1 MAGQDTSPQEE
12 DSPQESPQERGIVQV
27 WMACGL
33 SGIPKQLPGLGG
45 KVVLQASLGAEHGV
59 LLTEDGNIYSF
70 GCLPRG
76 PDCEA
81 SQSTGP
87 MLEQAL
93 AGLHVVSVAAGSYHS
108 GAVTED
114 GAVYMWGENSSCQC
128 AVQGQS
134 RIQAP
139 TLVTISD
146 SETSPPELVKTVQLA
161 CGEQHTLALSS
172 RREIWA
178 WGSGCQLGLV
188 TATLPVAK
196 PQKLEHLAG
205 RAVIQIACGAHHSLA
220 LVQRPSPHEK
230 KQNSEKCHHCHQL
243 LLTMMD
249 KEDHVIIS
257 DSHYC
262 PLGMALSNSERK
274 NSAQNPDHHCSPSEQ
289 FPHNHGADTDSSE
302 LPQPVRPEHFPSD
315 TDKAEPEQCPDSSE
329 AGEPSSLQ
337 QEPNGVLNH
346 TKPRSSQ
353 YPDEEAVKA
362 YLRKLSDISQSDP
375 STKSTP
381 PPNLPPL
388 STSEDTQ
395 PCSPSSAAPSTLNNL
410 VVSCAS
416 VVGERVAAT
425 YEALSLRK
433 VVNYYY
439 PSQGTV
445 GSPASGGIQHKE
457 TRKELVKMEETMPDK
472 KSFSLGD
479 IREEDSE
486 GFCRRL
492 SLPDLLSQVSPRLLR
507 RAGRARIRSVSLTPT
522 PGSEVAVH
530 LPSLQTELWSWGRGK
545 EGQLGHGD
553 VLPRL
558 QPLCIKSLSNKEVI
572 QVVAGAYH
580 SLALTARSQV
590 YSWGSNTHGQLGHT
604 ESPTIM
610 PRLVKFP
617 EGVRVWDIAAGQEH
631 SLFLT
636 DGESFQPNVYYSGQ
650 QVSQGTR
657 TTERA
662 HSCTQKPMLLA
673 DCSKL
678 GYINSLVAGGQMC
691 LELSDRN
698 VMGYIASLHELA
710 SSERRFHCKL
720 SDMKNQILKPLLG
733 LDNLSSTLG
742 STLSQ
747 LLQDTASKYSKLCY
761 LIGQHTVTLNKFLHT
776 SKDVKTLAM
785 LEHTNI
791 FLDTFKEYSNSVG
804 NLLVIGG
811 FQALAKPTFE
821 LFNKSLQTLLQLA
834 EVTDESVHA
843 ADLLHTLFYMPT
855 RHLHEY
861 ARLLLKLATCFE
873 VVSKEYYKLQEVS
886 CQCEALGLYLK
897 KKRKEAEYT
906 YNFWKTFPGKMT
918 AFLTRHFSTDSLR
931 KPERRL
937 ICESSNR
944 ALTLQHAGRF
954 SINWFILFNDAL
966 VHAQFSTH
974 HIFPLVTLWVEPH
987 VEEGSNPN
995 SLKITTAEEQFVLTA
1010 VSPQEKTKWLRAI
1023 NQAVDQA
1030 LSGAEDY
1037 LPPGPGNATRS
1048 EPPVSRTASY
1058 TFYKDPRLKEA
1069 TYEGR
1074 WLAGKPHGKGVLQWP
1089 DGRMYTGDF
1098 RNGLEDGYGEYILP
1112 NKAMKKNDHYQ
1123 GHWKEGKMQG
1133 HGIYKYATGEVYEGC
1148 FQDNMR
1154 HGHGLLRSGKLTSSS
1169 PSMFIGQWAQDK
1181 KMGYGV
1187 FDDITRTPAVKRPP
1201 PARRVGWS
1209 WPWTSQAPSS
1219 AHLSDQPAGGTG
1231 GEKYMGMWL
1240 DDIRHGNGVV
1250 VTQFG
1255 LYYEGAFSN
1264 NKMMGSGILLSEDDT
1279 SFEGEFSDDWILN
1292 GKGILTMQNGDY
1304 FEGTFNGEWGA
1315 GIKVAGTYF
1324 KPNIYESD
1332 REKSHVLKLGK
1343 LAVHPDE
1350 KWKAVFDECWSQLG
1364 CEAAGQGDVL
1374 KAWDNIAVCLTT
1386 SRRQH
1391 KDSPDFRSRSHTQTL
1406 ESLEVIPQIVGPIT
1420 MDKYEIIRKYLIK
1433 ACDTPL
1439 HPLGKLLETLV
1450 AVYRMT
1456 YVGVGANRRLLQQAV
1471 NEIKSYLTRIFQLVR
1486 FLFPF
1491 LPDRDSRTPGAHD
1504 DEEVDSEEGDLFS
1517 QGVPVVTSCGLL
1529 LPVLLPRLYPPLFT
1543 LYALDNE
1550 REEDVYW
1557 ECVLRL
1563 NKQPDLSLLGFLGV
1577 QKKFWP
1583 VTVCILGEKM
1593 EVQSV
1598 TKDVCYA
1605 SAIESLQQIS
1615 TTFTPADKLNVIQQT
1630 FEEITQEV
1638 LTMLQ
1643 EDFLWSM
1650 DDLFPV
1656 FLYVVLRA
1664 RIRNLGS
1671 EVHLIED
1678 LMDPSVQHGE
1688 QGIMFTTLKACYY
1701 QIQHEKLT

>member
-1 MAGQDTSPQEE
+1 MAGQDTSLQEE
-12 DSPQESPQERGIVQV
+12 ETPHERGILQV
-27 WMACGL
+27 WTACGI

-45 KVVLQASLGAEHGV
+45 KVVLQAALGAEHGV
-59 LLTEDGNIYSF
+59 LLTEDGDVYSF
-70 GCLPRG
+70 GCLPWG
-76 PDCEA
+76 LDCEA

-134 RIQAP
+134 QIPIP
-139 TLVTISD
+139 TLVMISD

-161 CGEQHTLALSS
+161 CGEQHSLALSS
-172 RREIWA
+172 RKEIWA

-188 TATLPVAK
+188 TAIFPLAK

-205 RAVIQIACGAHHSLA
+205 RAVIQIACGSHHSLA
-220 LVQRPSPHEK
+220 LVQRPWPHEK

-262 PLGMALSNSERK
+262 PLGMALSNSEHK

-289 FPHNHGADTDSSE
+289 LPHNHVTGADRSE
-302 LPQPVRPEHFPSD
+302 QPQPVHPEHFSGD
-315 TDKAEPEQCPDSSE
+315 TDKVESAQCPDNSE
-329 AGEPSSLQ
+329 AGEPPSSQ

-362 YLRKLSDISQSDP
+362 YLRKLSDISQLDS
-375 STKSTP
+375 STKSVH

-388 STSEDTQ
+388 SMSEDTQ
-395 PCSPSSAAPSTLNNL
+395 PSSPSSAAPSTFNNL

-439 PSQGTV
+439 PSQGAIAACI
-445 GSPASGGIQHKE
+445 GSPASGGIQHKD
-457 TRKELVKMEETMPDK
+457 TRKELVKMEESMPDK

-479 IREEDSE
+479 IREQDSE

-507 RAGRARIRSVSLTPT
+507 RAGRARIKSVSLTPT
-522 PGSEVAVH
+522 PGSEAAAH

-558 QPLCIKSLSNKEVI
+558 QPLCIKSLSNKEVVQI
-572 QVVAGAYH
+572 VAGAYH

-590 YSWGSNTHGQLGHT
+590 YSWGSNSHGQLGHT

-610 PRLVKFP
+610 PRLVKIP
-617 EGVRVWDIAAGQEH
+617 EGVRVWDIAAGQGH

-650 QVSQGTR
+650 QAAHETSNIECG
-657 TTERA
+657 
-662 HSCTQKPMLLA
+662 HSCTQQPMLLSA
-673 DCSKL
+673 CSEL
-678 GYINSLVAGGQMC
+678 GYVNSLVAGGQMC
-691 LELSDRN
+691 MALSDRN

-710 SSERRFHCKL
+710 SSERRFQCKL
-720 SDMKNQILKPLLG
+720 SDVKNQILKPLLG
-733 LDNLSSTLG
+733 LDNLTSTLG
-742 STLSQ
+742 LTLSQ

-761 LIGQHTVTLNKFLHT
+761 LIGQHTVALNKFLHT
-776 SKDVKTLAM
+776 SKDVKTFAM

-791 FLDTFKEYSNSVG
+791 FLDTFKEYSDSVG
-804 NLLVIGG
+804 NLLVVGG
-811 FQALAKPTFE
+811 FQALAKPTVE

-843 ADLLHTLFYMPT
+843 ADLLHTLFYMPN

-886 CQCEALGLYLK
+886 CQCEALGLFLK

-906 YNFWKTFPGKMT
+906 YNFWKTFPGKM
-918 AFLTRHFSTDSLR
+918 TDSLR

-987 VEEGSNPN
+987 IEEGSNPN

-1030 LSGAEDY
+1030 LNGGQDY
-1037 LPPGPGNATRS
+1037 LPPGPGNATRA
-1048 EPPVSRTASY
+1048 EPPISRTASY

-1098 RNGLEDGYGEYILP
+1098 RNGLEDGYGEYIIP
-1112 NKAMKKNDHYQ
+1112 NKALKKNDHYQ
-1123 GHWKEGKMQG
+1123 GHWREGRMHG

-1187 FDDITRTPAVKRPP
+1187 FDDITR
-1201 PARRVGWS
+1201 
-1209 WPWTSQAPSS
+1209 
-1219 AHLSDQPAGGTG
+1219 

-1255 LYYEGAFSN
+1255 LYYEGTFSS
-1264 NKMMGSGILLSEDDT
+1264 NKMVGSGILLSEDDT

-1324 KPNIYESD
+1324 KPNLYESD
-1332 REKSHVLKLGK
+1332 REKSRVLKLGK

-1364 CEAAGQGDVL
+1364 CESAGQGDVL

-1420 MDKYEIIRKYLIK
+1420 LDKYETIRKYLIK

-1471 NEIKSYLTRIFQLVR
+1471 SEIKSYLTRIFQLVR

-1491 LPDRDSRTPGAHD
+1491 LPDGDDLTSGTHD
-1504 DEEVDSEEGDLFS
+1504 DKEVDSEEGTLSS
-1517 QGVPVVTSCGLL
+1517 QGRVPLVTSCGLL

-1577 QKKFWP
+1577 QQKFWP
-1583 VTVCILGEKM
+1583 VIVSILGEKM
-1593 EVQSV
+1593 EVQSI

-1638 LTMLQ
+1638 LTMVQ
-1643 EDFLWSM
+1643 GDFLWSM